1 MHIETSYKW
10 DLNNFFVLE
19 ICEKSFYHFQGLLVE
34 CSSKYA
40 TDASP
45 LKTKAKH
52 IKFGKEIANSKC
64 MPIFIYS
71 QRSLGYGPWYHSIKN
86 KIT

>member
-1 MHIETSYKW
+1 MLFKPIILMHIETSYKW

-19 ICEKSFYHFQGLLVE
+19 ICEKSFYHFQGSLVG

-45 LKTKAKH
+45 LKTTAKH
-52 IKFGKEIANSKC
+52 IKFGKEIANSKWA
-64 MPIFIYS
+64 PIVIYT
-71 QRSLGYGPWYHSIKN
+71 QRPLDHGP
-86 KIT
+86 

>member
-1 MHIETSYKW
+1 LSWKFVKK
-10 DLNNFFVLE
+10 NFYPFPE
-19 ICEKSFYHFQGLLVE
+19 LLVE

-52 IKFGKEIANSKC
+52 IKFGKEIANSK
-64 MPIFIYS
+64 
-71 QRSLGYGPWYHSIKN
+71 
-86 KIT
+86 

>member
-1 MHIETSYKW
+1 MLFKPIILMHIETSYKW

-19 ICEKSFYHFQGLLVE
+19 ICKKKFYPLPELLVE

-52 IKFGKEIANSKC
+52 MKFGKEIANSKWA
-64 MPIFIYS
+64 PIVIYT
-71 QRSLGYGPWYHSIKN
+71 QRPLDHGP
-86 KIT
+86 